1 MEKYDSLAELAS
13 VLDTVSL
20 PLQLPGATQAREIQ
34 TRGVRRLED
43 HILPRLSNLDAPL
56 LCVVGGSTGAGKS
69 TIVNSLVNQKVAAS
83 SARRPTTR
91 RPLLLHRP
99 DDDRWFEPDRILPTL
114 PRRRIDADAPPS
126 EPNADSVFELELREN
141 EAIRPGLALLDAP
154 DLDSVVENNRK
165 LARQLLDAAD
175 LWVFV
180 TTAARYADAVPWAML
195 EDAARRNIS
204 VAVVLNR
211 VPAGALEEV
220 RDDFSRMLLDANLG
234 RAPLIAIEE
243 TELVDGMIPAQK
255 LQPLTNW
262 LASLTDTAQARAATA
277 KRTLHG
283 SVDAL
288 LDSVDGLIESLSEQ
302 AVVVTDAA
310 QVIDTEIDAAIRRVA
325 EQTQN
330 GSLLRGEVLA
340 RWQEVVGTAEL
351 SKKIDEGISWVKA
364 RITGFFTGNPV
375 KAEPVEQAIGEG
387 LSALLSDEIARTHD
401 AIRATWHQNRAMRD
415 VEAEVPDATVQQI
428 HEVATEMTLNWQKEL
443 LEMVRDQAGSK
454 KMSARFLAI
463 GVNVLG
469 VALMIVIF
477 ASTSGLTG
485 AEVGVAGATSVVA
498 QRLLESVFG
507 DQAVQAMTKQAHDS
521 LLEDLREVLRK
532 STQPFLD
539 QIPEVSSPET
549 LFEASTRARTAWREV
564 NHEDL

>member
-1 MEKYDSLAELAS
+1 MEEYDSLADLAG
-13 VLDTVSL
+13 VLEGVSL
-20 PLQLPGATQAREIQ
+20 PLELPGAGDARQ
-34 TRGVRRLED
+34 MSSRGVRRLED

-69 TIVNSLVNQKVAAS
+69 TIVNSLVNQTVTAS

-99 DDDRWFEPDRILPTL
+99 EDARWFEPDRILPTL

-126 EPNADSVFELELREN
+126 QPTAESVWELELRSN

-154 DLDSVVENNRK
+154 DLDSVVEDNRM

-180 TTAARYADAVPWAML
+180 TTAARYADAVPWKML
-195 EDAARRNIS
+195 EDAAKRNIA

-211 VPAGALEEV
+211 VPANAVEEV
-220 RDDFSRMLLDANLG
+220 RADLSRMLADANLG

-243 TELVDGMIPAQK
+243 TILVDGMIPHQS
-255 LQPLTNW
+255 LLPLTNW
-262 LASLTDTAQARAATA
+262 LSSLTDTAQSRAATA

-283 SVDAL
+283 SVFEL
-288 LDSVDGLIESLSEQ
+288 LDSVDAVVQALAEQ
-302 AVVVTDAA
+302 ATVATDAA
-310 QVIDTEIDAAIRRVA
+310 QVVDAEIDAAVRRVA

-351 SKKIDEGISWVKA
+351 SRKIDEGISWVKA
-364 RITGFFTGNPV
+364 RITGFLTGRPV
-375 KAEPVEQAIGEG
+375 KTEPVEQAIGEG
-387 LSALLSDEIARTHD
+387 LTALLSDEIARAHD
-401 AIRATWHQNRAMRD
+401 SVRSTWSQSRAMRD
-415 VEAEVPDATVQQI
+415 VEAHVPAASAREINDLAAQ
-428 HEVATEMTLNWQKEL
+428 MTRQWQKQL
-443 LEMVRDQAGSK
+443 LDMVRDQAGSR

-477 ASTSGLTG
+477 ASTGGLTG
-485 AEVGVAGATSVVA
+485 AEVGVAGATSVLA

-507 DQAVQAMTKQAHDS
+507 DQAVQSMTKQAHRT
-521 LLEDLREVLRK
+521 LLDNLREVLAE
-532 STQPFLD
+532 STRPFLD
-539 QIPEVSSPET
+539 AVPRVSAPEPVFEAAERARAAWEGMEVSG
-549 LFEASTRARTAWREV
+549 
-564 NHEDL
+564 